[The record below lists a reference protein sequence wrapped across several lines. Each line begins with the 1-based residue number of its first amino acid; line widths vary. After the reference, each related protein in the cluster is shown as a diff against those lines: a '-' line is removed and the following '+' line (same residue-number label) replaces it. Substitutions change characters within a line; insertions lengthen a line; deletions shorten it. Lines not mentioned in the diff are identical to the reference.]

1 MTTPA
6 EPARPSAAPA
16 FRRTL
21 FWGSIFAVVLAVVA
35 SVVGALVAE
44 LPGLLSGS
52 LGAAL
57 TFVFFGMTAASLLI
71 ADRLTGSDLLSP
83 VYFAV
88 VLGTWLVKM
97 VIFFVAV
104 LLLRDAEFIA
114 PVVLFITLM
123 VGVIGSLAIDV
134 AAVARSRVDIGDS
147 SSLRATFQAAM
158 AEEERGYGAAVDA
171 AAGAAES
178 PARGAA
184 SSPAPEVPDGPSDT
198 ASERRTD

>member
-1 MTTPA
+1 MTQHS

-21 FWGSIFAVVLAVVA
+21 FWGAVFAVVLAVVA
-35 SVVGALVAE
+35 SVVGALAAE

-83 VYFAV
+83 IYFAV
-88 VLGTWLVKM
+88 VLGTWLIKM

-104 LLLRDAEFIA
+104 LLLRDASFIE
-114 PVVLFITLM
+114 PVVLFVTLM
-123 VGVIGSLAIDV
+123 IGVIGSLAIDV
-134 AAVARSRVDIGDS
+134 AAVAKSRVDIGDS
-147 SSLRATFQAAM
+147 ASLRATFQKAM
-158 AEEERGYGAAVDA
+158 ADEQAGYGAAVDA
-171 AAGAAES
+171 AAASATPVAES
-178 PARGAA
+178 TPTDRPSAPAEGRDDPR
-184 SSPAPEVPDGPSDT
+184 STD
-198 ASERRTD
+198 RTD

>member
-1 MTTPA
+1 M
-6 EPARPSAAPA
+6 
-16 FRRTL
+16 
-21 FWGSIFAVVLAVVA
+21 
-35 SVVGALVAE
+35 
-44 LPGLLSGS
+44 
-52 LGAAL
+52 
-57 TFVFFGMTAASLLI
+57 
-71 ADRLTGSDLLSP
+71 
-83 VYFAV
+83 YFAV

-114 PVVLFITLM
+114 PVVLFVTLM

-158 AEEERGYGAAVDA
+158 AEEQRGYGAAVDA

-178 PARGAA
+178 PERGAA
-184 SSPAPEVPDGPSDT
+184 QSPAPEVHDRPSDT